1 MKALPGALRPTGGTQ
16 IEWAGRRLAFF
27 AGSDY
32 YRLSRH
38 PAVRAAAREVLDR
51 EGLNVAASRLT
62 TGNHPLYEE
71 LEAWLA
77 EFFAAPAA
85 LLVHAGYAANPIV
98 AQALAGEITHAFL
111 DARTHP
117 SLREAAVWLDCPV
130 REYAHGDGEDL
141 RREFRRLPANA
152 RPLVLTDG
160 LFAHDGSLA
169 PLPDLLEI
177 LPRRGRLL
185 LDEAHAAGVLGP
197 GGRGMLEHWGVADPR
212 IIRTATL
219 SKAFGAFGGVVL
231 GSRAL
236 LERIVLRNYWFAGS
250 TPPPLPVIAAARA
263 AGLLIQTD
271 AAMRERLRAH
281 TAQLKA
287 AARAAGLSV
296 PDNPAP
302 ILALPPAG
310 PAATRRL
317 QRVLL
322 ARGVFPS
329 LIRGYPAGPAAGC
342 FRFTVSSEHTAEQLT
357 ALTSALVDHFGAP
370 ARPLTASRRG

>member
-1 MKALPGALRPTGGTQ
+1 MKALPGPLRLVGRTQ
-16 IEWAGRRLAFF
+16 VEWAGRRLAFF

-32 YRLSRH
+32 HRLSRH
-38 PAVRAAAREVLDR
+38 PAVLAAAREVLDR
-51 EGLNVAASRLT
+51 EGLSVAASRLT
-62 TGNHPLYEE
+62 TGNHPLYKE

-77 EFFAAPAA
+77 EFLAAPAA

-98 AQALAGEITHAFL
+98 AQALAGGITHAFL

-130 REYAHGDGEDL
+130 REYAHGDAPEL
-141 RREFRRLPANA
+141 RRQLRRLPANA

-160 LFAHDGSLA
+160 VFAHDGSLA
-169 PLPDLLEI
+169 PLPDLLEM
-177 LPRRGRLL
+177 LPRRGLLL
-185 LDEAHAAGVLGP
+185 LDEAHAAGVIGR
-197 GGRGMLEHWGVADPR
+197 GGRGTLEHFRVADRR

-236 LERIVLRNYWFAGS
+236 LERIIAHNYWFAGS
-250 TPPPLPVIAAARA
+250 TPPPLPVIAAART
-263 AGLLIQTD
+263 AGRLIQTD
-271 AAMRERLRAH
+271 AAMRARLRAN

-287 AARAAGLSV
+287 AARAGGLSV
-296 PDNPAP
+296 PDTPAP
-302 ILALPPAG
+302 ILALSPAG

-317 QRVLL
+317 RRALL
-322 ARGVFPS
+322 ERGVFPS

-342 FRFTVSSEHTAEQLT
+342 FRFTVSSAHTPEQLA
-357 ALTSALVDHFGAP
+357 ALGGVLQ
-370 ARPLTASRRG
+370 SRACRE